1 MEKSKQTI
9 DESLDKIKYMMN
21 YDSSKTRFE
30 NEGTI
35 TMEQVKPG
43 EMTWKT
49 AAGAAGAAGLGA
61 ATGAGLGAATIAS
74 PAIAAGIGG
83 KALLGMTIGGSAVTG
98 GAIIFGAAALGLI
111 PLALWLNDKDKV
123 RPKVEKLFKYV
134 EANKEKID
142 QVPRGLSDEEIWN
155 ASDVLFSA
163 MKRLGTRE
171 RDVYKVFNSLQTI
184 SDLAALISFY
194 NGDNEINL
202 LKQLDRDFD
211 QTREWMQIYRPVRN
225 LVLKFA
231 KQMEEEGKILQQQ
244 QQDQQPD
251 TSTNTAVGG
260 GVAAASAAGSY
271 KFAKGTSDDPFKYG
285 TQGSGIAEVQQ
296 NAGLVVDG
304 KWGPKTQAKMQELA
318 PEYADGF
325 TNADILKVI
334 QTIRSKNI
342 TPINKIP
349 VKNPSVAPETNKL
362 QLSPLAPNNMTAAD
376 AKKQWRDLRKQER
389 QAR

>member
-9 DESLDKIKYMMN
+9 DESLNKMKYMMN
-21 YDSSKTRFE
+21 YDSSKTQFE

-49 AAGAAGAAGLGA
+49 AAGATGAAALGKIIGTGVGLKAGAAGAALFGTGA
-61 ATGAGLGAATIAS
+61 AVVA
-74 PAIAAGIGG
+74 
-83 KALLGMTIGGSAVTG
+83 
-98 GAIIFGAAALGLI
+98 GAAALGLI

-142 QVPRGLSDEEIWN
+142 QVPRGLDDEEIWN
-155 ASDVLFSA
+155 SSDILFSA

-194 NGDNEINL
+194 NGDNDIDL

-251 TSTNTAVGG
+251 QTPENNVGAPVSTGG
-260 GVAAASAAGSY
+260 Y
-271 KFAKGTSDDPFKYG
+271 KFVTGTSDDPFKYG
-285 TQGSGIAEVQQ
+285 TLGSGIGQVQQ
-296 NAGLVVDG
+296 ALGVSQDG

-318 PEYADGF
+318 PEYINGY
-325 TNADILKVI
+325 TNEDLLKVI

-342 TPINKIP
+342 TPDKSRITYPIEKTA
-349 VKNPSVAPETNKL
+349 VKTPSVAPETNKL